1 MYPPI
6 LTNIS
11 NVENALQK
19 YNIIVAIG
27 NSPNTTTGIPIFDK
41 IIQNTQI
48 DLIVRLS
55 RDLKSKI

>member
-41 IIQNTQI
+41 IIQNASTM
-48 DLIVRLS
+48 DPSVC
-55 RDLKSKI
+55 KGV